1 MRIITGMNAHPSGL
15 YSAAQAREFDRLA
28 TARFDIPSFELMTRA
43 GRAAARVIRERLPLA
58 HRVVIACG
66 LGNNAGD
73 GYVLARL
80 LKEAGRDVRVYALD
94 GRLPTTE
101 DAERAARQ
109 WLEAG
114 GKVDLL
120 SSSLPECDVLIDALF
135 GIGLSRDLG
144 GSAAAAVR
152 AINQSKAVRIALDI
166 ASGLCADTGSIRG
179 VAVQADLSIAFI
191 VAKVGQYTGEGPACS
206 GERVLESLNLPTAL
220 LQSQSPAVEVQQRAE
235 LIDAFG
241 PRSRTAHKGHF
252 GHVLVIGGDSGMG
265 GAVRLAAEAALRCG
279 AGRVS
284 VATRSEHVAPLL
296 AARPELMVRGV
307 AGPADLKPLLDRATV
322 VLAGPGLGQS
332 AWSEALLLSAAQRN
346 LPSVFDADALNL
358 LAQGACLLPEH
369 LVLTPHP
376 GEAAALLECST
387 AEVQGDRLA
396 ALARLV
402 HAFQVSVVLK
412 GAGTLVSDP
421 RGPQSLCP
429 FGNPGM
435 ATAGSGDVLAGIVA
449 GLLAQGHKPAQAA
462 RLGVLVHALA
472 GDLAA
477 NQGERGLLASDL
489 LPHLRVL
496 LNPETRRA

>member
-1 MRIITGMNAHPSGL
+1 MPAMNAHPSGL

-58 HRVVIACG
+58 QRVVVACG

-80 LKEAGRDVRVYALD
+80 LKESGREVRVYALD
-94 GRLPTTE
+94 GRLPVTE
-101 DAERAARQ
+101 DAERAAKQ

-120 SSSLPECDVLIDALF
+120 SSNLPECDVLVDALF
-135 GIGLSRDLG
+135 GIGLSRDLS

-152 AINQSKAVRIALDI
+152 TINQTAAVRVALDI
-166 ASGLCADTGSIRG
+166 ASGLCADTGGVRG
-179 VAVQADLSIAFI
+179 SVVQADLSIAFI
-191 VAKVGQYTGEGPACS
+191 VAKLGQYTGEGPACS
-206 GERVLESLNLPTAL
+206 GERLLESLNLPTAL
-220 LQSQSPAVEVQQRAE
+220 LQSQAPLVEVMQRSE
-235 LIDAFG
+235 LAAAFK

-284 VATRSEHVAPLL
+284 VATRAEHVAPLL

-307 AGPADLKPLLDRATV
+307 AGPAELKPLLDRATV

-332 AWSEALLLSAAQRN
+332 AWSETLLLSAAQRN

-376 GEAAALLECST
+376 GEAAALLECSS
-387 AEVQGDRLA
+387 AEVQADRLA
-396 ALARLV
+396 ALGRLV
-402 HAFQVSVVLK
+402 QAFQVSVVLK
-412 GAGTLVSDP
+412 GAGTLVSGP
-421 RGPQSLCP
+421 RGQVALCP

-435 ATAGSGDVLAGIVA
+435 ATAGSGDVLAGLIA
-449 GLLAQGHKPAQAA
+449 GLLAQGWTPAESA
-462 RLGVLVHALA
+462 RLGVLLHAVAGDQAARSGGGERGMLA
-472 GDLAA
+472 GDLLAA
-477 NQGERGLLASDL
+477 LRGLLNADA
-489 LPHLRVL
+489 P
-496 LNPETRRA
+496 RA